1 MTRVN
6 DTVAEIL
13 HTAKDEV
20 VPAAELSKDLQIM
33 QEEVEVST
41 ETPSEADD
49 TETEED
55 DGIDMF
61 FLVAFI
67 CQTPDC

>member
-6 DTVAEIL
+6 DTVAEIV
-13 HTAKDEV
+13 HTAKDEGA
-20 VPAAELSKDLQIM
+20 PAAEISEDTQIV

-49 TETEED
+49 IETEED
-55 DGIDMF
+55 DGIDKF
-61 FLVAFI
+61 CLVIFI
-67 CQTPDC
+67 SQTPDC